1 MDKASFINKIRE
13 AEKSR
18 PDAKL
23 PQFSKDDTTSFPAIE
38 GSPKEAFVRNFLAS
52 HGNVIES
59 AQALVEFL
67 KDKGCRRGIADA
79 KLDDTFGLEK
89 FFELDRD
96 FDRSN
101 PDAYDFGISKAS
113 MAIAESG
120 AIVLKD
126 RDTADRLATIAPWVH
141 VAVLRESDIV
151 QTISDALE
159 KTVDCPYAIY
169 VAAPSKTTDV
179 EGVLVEGVHGP
190 GCQVCLIVR

>member
-159 KTVDCPYAIY
+159 KTVDCPYDIY

-190 GCQVCLIVR
+190 GCQVCLIVK

>member
-79 KLDDTFGLEK
+79 ELDDTFGLEK

-141 VAVLRESDIV
+141 VAVLREGDIV

-190 GCQVCLIVR
+190 GCQVCLIVK

>member
-1 MDKASFINKIRE
+1 MDKAGFINKIRE

-23 PQFSKDDTTSFPAIE
+23 PQFTKDDTTSFPAVD
-38 GSPKEAFVRNFLAS
+38 GSPKDAFVRNFLAN

-67 KDKGCRRGIADA
+67 KDRGCKHGIADG
-79 KLDDTFGLEK
+79 KLADTFGLEK

-101 PDAYDFGISKAS
+101 PEVYDFGISRAS

-126 RDTADRLATIAPWVH
+126 RNTADRLATIAPWIH
-141 VAVLRESDIV
+141 VAVVKESDIV
-151 QTISDALE
+151 PTISDALE

-169 VAAPSKTTDV
+169 VAGPSKTTDV

-190 GCQVCLIVR
+190 GCQVCLIVK

>member
-89 FFELDRD
+89 FLELDRD

-141 VAVLRESDIV
+141 VAVLREGDIV

-179 EGVLVEGVHGP
+179 EGVLVEGVHGT
-190 GCQVCLIVR
+190 GCQVCLIVK